1 MIKVYN
7 EIIYFMESDVSFE
20 DVLREYVKFNE
31 VWCKFVD
38 VYESY
43 LELLD
48 SFMDVFVLE
57 KV

>member
-1 MIKVYN
+1 
-7 EIIYFMESDVSFE
+7 MESDVSFE
-20 DVLREYVKFNE
+20 DVLRVYVKFNE

>member
-1 MIKVYN
+1 
-7 EIIYFMESDVSFE
+7 MESGVSFE
-20 DVLREYVKFNE
+20 DVLRKRVKFDE
-31 VWCKFVD
+31 VWRKFVD